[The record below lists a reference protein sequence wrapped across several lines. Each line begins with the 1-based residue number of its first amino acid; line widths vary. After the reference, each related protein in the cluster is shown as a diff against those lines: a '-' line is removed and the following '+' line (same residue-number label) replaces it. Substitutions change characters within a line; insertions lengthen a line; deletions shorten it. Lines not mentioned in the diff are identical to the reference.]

1 MKTIAITID
10 EDTLRR
16 VDRLAPRRGSA
27 GTNRSR
33 LIRQAVQEYVA
44 RVERQ
49 LAEEQESVILRRHR
63 AALGRQTK
71 ALIAEQ
77 AKP

>member
-27 GTNRSR
+27 GNRSR
-33 LIRQAVQEYVA
+33 LIRQAVHEYVT

-63 AALGRQTK
+63 AGLGRQTK